1 MRFVHGAHPG
11 RVVQLGYCMN
21 LHAAED
27 LPSLLE
33 SLRQITL
40 PLRDALRS
48 TARSFAVG
56 MYLPGMLADELL
68 AHPAAV
74 NELQAFLEAEQ
85 LDPFSFNAFPYGGF
99 QRDALKTQVYSP
111 DWSAAE
117 RAQYTLAIAEL
128 ALSLRRARAHEHVS
142 ISTHAG
148 GFGALLADPARAAA
162 AEAQL
167 QRTAQQIEDHARRA
181 QRRVVLSVEA
191 EPRSNAN
198 STSEA
203 AQLVAR
209 AQTRH
214 SSLGLC
220 LDACHSAVEFESV
233 ELALS
238 ALASV
243 GLLGKLQY
251 SSALVCAAPLHNPQ
265 AYAEL
270 LAMAEPRY
278 LHQVSGRRGTSLLAW
293 TDLDELAQSGPRG
306 AEELRCHFHVPVDAT
321 ELGSLTTTRA
331 HASALLQQLLAV
343 PSRWGTQE
351 LHVEIE
357 TYTWSVLP
365 GAPSKPADWVAG
377 LEREYRA
384 VMEEL
389 ERSGWVRA

>member
-27 LPSLLE
+27 LPSLLD

-40 PLRDALRS
+40 PLRERLSLSA
-48 TARSFAVG
+48 APFAVG
-56 MYLPGMLADELL
+56 MYLPAVLAQQLL
-68 AHPAAV
+68 AQPAAV
-74 NELQAFLEAEQ
+74 EELRAFLDTAQ

-99 QRDALKTQVYSP
+99 QRDALKAEVYAP
-111 DWSAAE
+111 DWSQAE
-117 RAQYTLAIAEL
+117 RAAYTLAIAEL
-128 ALSLRRARAHEHVS
+128 ALRLRAPRAHEHIS

-148 GFGALLADPARAAA
+148 GFGATLADPIRAAT
-162 AEAQL
+162 AQL
-167 QRTAQQIEDHARRA
+167 QLKRSAQAIEALAQRA
-181 QRRVVLSVEA
+181 QRRIVLSVEA

-198 STSEA
+198 TTVDA
-203 AQLVAR
+203 AQLVAQ
-209 AQTRH
+209 AQTTH
-214 SSLGLC
+214 ASLGLC

-233 ELALS
+233 ELALA

-243 GLLGKLQY
+243 GVLGKLQY
-251 SSALVCAAPLHNPQ
+251 SSALVCEEPLHNPQ

-278 LHQVSGRRGTSLLAW
+278 LHQVSGRRGTQRLAW
-293 TDLDELAQSGPRG
+293 TDLGELASSGPQG

-321 ELGSLTTTRA
+321 QLGSLTTTRA
-331 HASALLQQLLAV
+331 HASALLQQLLAA
-343 PSRWGTQE
+343 PSRWGTHE

-365 GAPSKPADWVAG
+365 GAPTQASDLVLR
-377 LEREYRA
+377 LEREYRT
-384 VMEEL
+384 VMGEL